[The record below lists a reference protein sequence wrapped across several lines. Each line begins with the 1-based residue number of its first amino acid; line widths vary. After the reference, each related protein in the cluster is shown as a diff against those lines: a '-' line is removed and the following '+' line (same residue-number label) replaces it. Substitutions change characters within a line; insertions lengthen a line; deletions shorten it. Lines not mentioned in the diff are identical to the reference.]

1 MTRLKQALD
10 VALVV
15 GATARLT
22 RLVTTDDLGEWW
34 IRDPAF
40 QVANWH
46 MIRTGELP
54 WWDKYRSGLSC
65 GWCVGYWIGVL
76 VLVTSRTRRG
86 HGACRF
92 TAATLTLNL
101 VTAPIVGKLGAAAH
115 DDNPDDEPAA

>member
-1 MTRLKQALD
+1 MTRLEQALD
-10 VALVV
+10 AALVV

-65 GWCVGYWIGVL
+65 PHCVSFHAAWIVL
-76 VLVTSRTRRG
+76 ASHAMFGRTRLWRF
-86 HGACRF
+86 GAG
-92 TAATLTLNL
+92 ALTLSF
-101 VTAPIVGKLGAAAH
+101 IVGHLSAH
-115 DDNPDDEPAA
+115 IDGGSQPDDPSQDDA